1 MNFIER
7 NSLDTYILTV
17 QSDILATYQSLDWNA
32 IDRLVEDLMNYE
44 RVGAFG
50 LMFSE
55 MAALDLQ
62 IKLSYNKKFIVTNL
76 NDMKQEKF
84 IEEAGEDT
92 LLIIFSDP
100 GY

>member
-1 MNFIER
+1 
-7 NSLDTYILTV
+7 
-17 QSDILATYQSLDWNA
+17 
-32 IDRLVEDLMNYE
+32 
-44 RVGAFG
+44 
-50 LMFSE
+50 MFSE
-55 MAALDLQ
+55 TAALDLQ
-62 IKLSYNKKFIVTNL
+62 IKLSYKKKIIVTNL